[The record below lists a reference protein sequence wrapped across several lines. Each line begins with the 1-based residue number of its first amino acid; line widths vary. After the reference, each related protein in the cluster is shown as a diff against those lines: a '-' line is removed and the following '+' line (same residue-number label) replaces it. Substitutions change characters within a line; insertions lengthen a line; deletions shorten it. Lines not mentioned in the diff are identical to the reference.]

1 MIPYKYNIII
11 ASLIC
16 QYNCQLYDSYSL
28 FIRIND
34 IVLRISAQ
42 IQAQNNV
49 YEVLSDVNSRQD
61 IMDERISNLE
71 DRINSIQVSLDVLPD
86 ILTRCI
92 QQQFEFNNFQP
103 YGQHNTS
110 QQQHHHQT
118 SSSQSQQQ
126 TASLSTS
133 IKQPIQPQHHQQ
145 QQLALTHQQ
154 QQPSSFQDGD
164 FATLQLAS
172 SPSPNNQTTI
182 PGSGA
187 NNTTTMSGQQ
197 QQQQSTTTT
206 VPYASSQPQIW
217 QQQQAANVSVPST
230 ASSNWQTTN
239 PALSAPA
246 TIGQSKQSIQSHII
260 NRPPPSVHP
269 PQHQIAPA
277 SASSASSA
285 VTLTSS
291 STIPPGSQPPTNSQ
305 PFPAHHRTTQPPQ
318 MSQQHMPPP
327 PAYNLSAPSTGRT
340 TSSSIPTM
348 APLPPLPPRSHLDSS
363 GKPASCGG
371 AGNAPIPSGVSS
383 GGTTA
388 GVSSVPTSGF
398 QHQQSKTDKS
408 RHSHH
413 QDQHKGPNTT
423 S

>member
-118 SSSQSQQQ
+118 PSSQSQQQ
-126 TASLSTS
+126 NSSLSTS

-217 QQQQAANVSVPST
+217 QQQQQQAANVSVPST

-269 PQHQIAPA
+269 HQHPA
-277 SASSASSA
+277 ALISASTTSAA
-285 VTLTSS
+285 VTLTPSS
-291 STIPPGSQPPTNSQ
+291 SNATPTNSQ
-305 PFPAHHRTTQPPQ
+305 LFSAHQQAPQLPQP
-318 MSQQHMPPP
+318 QQQPHIAPP
-327 PAYNLSAPSTGRT
+327 PAYHIAAQSTGRT
-340 TSSSIPTM
+340 PSSNIPTI
-348 APLPPLPPRSHLDSS
+348 APPPPLPPRSQLDSLAKS
-363 GKPASCGG
+363 VGSSLTSTTSEG
-371 AGNAPIPSGVSS
+371 ATATS
-383 GGTTA
+383 GG
-388 GVSSVPTSGF
+388 SSTSTSGF
-398 QHQQSKTDKS
+398 QPQQASVRN

-413 QDQHKGPNTT
+413 QDQHPGPNNT